1 MDKKTVKKKD
11 SKKKKKDNGKISHPI
26 DKFFGRLFLDKD
38 IIKEFL
44 IYLVD
49 ADFVKHLDFRTLSR
63 EDRRGVQNYHKDK
76 TTDVLWKIR
85 YKEQYIYIGI
95 LIEVQSSNDNTMP
108 IRFLDY
114 IGLYYENKQ

>member
-1 MDKKTVKKKD
+1 MGFTMVKR
-11 SKKKKKDNGKISHPI
+11 KKKKDNKISHPI
-26 DKFFGRLFLDKD
+26 DKFFGRLFLDKE
-38 IIKEFL
+38 IIREFL

-49 ADFVKHLDFRTLSR
+49 DDFVEHLDFKTLSR
-63 EDRRGVQNYHKDK
+63 EDRRGLQNYHKDK